1 MRGEDG
7 QASVEWIGLVSLVAL
22 SLAALIRLAPDAEG
36 QSLASTVLQA
46 VAPPQVVG
54 IRSGKR
60 NDSPPPA
67 REAFVAPPLVPPP
80 GQAKP
85 PERRPRGGRS
95 LLRWARPRLEDALR
109 WARPRLEDG
118 LSRRLRRG
126 AGVAW
131 RRAWLG
137 CLAYERTRYGF
148 LHPESRFP
156 GHTIKHS
163 EALRIANDCLSPVDV
178 VRDWQLLTGR

>member
-7 QASVEWIGLVSLVAL
+7 QASIEWIGLVLVVAL
-22 SLAALIRLAPDAEG
+22 VLTALARLAPDAEG
-36 QSLASTVLQA
+36 HSLASTVLQA
-46 VAPPQVVG
+46 VAPAQVVG

-60 NDSPPPA
+60 DDSPPPA
-67 REAFVAPPLVPPP
+67 REAFIAQPLVPPP
-80 GQAKP
+80 GRSEP
-85 PERRPRGGRS
+85 PEPRPPSGRS
-95 LLRWARPRLEDALR
+95 LPRWARPRVDDALT
-109 WARPRLEDG
+109 
-118 LSRRLRRG
+118 RRLRRG
-126 AGVAW
+126 AGLAW

-156 GHTIKHS
+156 GHTVEPR
-163 EALRIANDCLSPVDV
+163 EALRIANDCVSPVDL